1 MGFAKERQHM
11 VLAKG
16 IEIYVFDYY
25 HLSVILLEECG
36 AEYGFGVFLI
46 AFGKELQGFAYSMRS
61 LL

>member
-16 IEIYVFDYY
+16 IEINVFDYY

-46 AFGKELQGFAYSMRS
+46 AFGKEL
-61 LL
+61 